1 MKGENK
7 MTDLTFRTF
16 DIPTL
21 HRHAIGFD
29 RLFNELN
36 RTFANSKSDGNYPP
50 YNIVS
55 LSDDHFVI
63 EVAVA
68 GFAENELD
76 IEIKDNVLNIKGEHI
91 AANKVEGL
99 EYLHKGISDRN
110 FTRTF
115 TLADNVEVKTAT
127 VRNGILSVALERI
140 VPEEQRPKK
149 IAIAFQK

>member
-1 MKGENK
+1 
-7 MTDLTFRTF
+7 MTNFALRTIDL
-16 DIPTL
+16 PSL

-29 RLFNELN
+29 RLFDELN
-36 RTFANSKSDGNYPP
+36 RTFANSKNDGNYPP

-55 LSDDHFVI
+55 LSNDSFVI

-68 GFAENELD
+68 GFGDSELD
-76 IEIKDNVLNIKGEHI
+76 IELKDNVLTVKGERT
-91 AANKVEGL
+91 KTDVQSP

-110 FTRTF
+110 FTRSF
-115 TLADNVEVKTAT
+115 TLADNVEVKAAT
-127 VRNGILSVALERI
+127 VRNGILAVALERI